1 MAFESSNDFTGF
13 FDTGEFAESAAY
25 TPSGGSASTIS
36 VVFDEPFQSVS
47 VNTGT
52 LDVEDIKPTAYCKTT
67 DVPSVAH
74 GDQLVINSTTYQVVG
89 IETQGQS
96 GGQSLTI
103 LYLEDQT

>member
-13 FDTGEFAESAAY
+13 FDTGEFAESATY

-36 VVFDEPFQSVS
+36 VVFDEPYATVS
-47 VNTGT
+47 VNTGEV
-52 LDVEDIKPTAYCKTT
+52 DVEDIKPTAYCKST

-74 GDQLVINSTTYQVVG
+74 GDQMVIGSTTYHVIG

-103 LYLEDQT
+103 LYLEDQS